1 MNEQLSAF
9 KIKQGRRIYDIYNIV
24 NSLSFALVTGN
35 TITLYALVLNAST
48 TVVGLLNAFMYLS
61 FFAIPLGKLMVNRFT
76 IMQTFGYTWLLR
88 NTSLI
93 PILAI
98 PHLVASQRYTA
109 ALYCL
114 LIAVGCF
121 NIFRGAG
128 MIANNPVIKIL
139 APGKDRSSYIVR
151 ISLTNNLAALIATL
165 LLAVLLSRDSSV
177 RTYHIASVAGII
189 LGFAASL
196 LLFKL
201 PEPHGK
207 KTAAATPDTPQRTPY
222 KSFKKFSFVNHIRD
236 AFSDSNFRR
245 FVLTFFIISLGI
257 SMIRPFIIVYAKEV
271 YGQRD
276 SIATVLSVFS
286 VMGALIVGLVLRL
299 VIDRIGAKPMY
310 TIFAAMGAA
319 SLIPAIF
326 APWLG
331 NATILPVVFLVLL
344 SIVSNMGFV
353 GQDNAAQAYFFAM
366 VPEDALMDL
375 SMLYYFILGTTGGLG
390 SILGGTILDFLRM
403 HGFNHLEAYRIFFI
417 GIILIIAIGMV
428 FQTKLQNLGSFRV
441 FETLAVL
448 LSPRDLRALNLL
460 HKLDSNENLETEQ
473 KILTELGT
481 IGSAISSSQLLHYL
495 DSPRVAIRMNALA
508 ALDSM
513 EAINAEVTD
522 MLLKELAEGEFTT
535 AAAAARLLGKFKAA
549 KALPALRRALESPDY
564 YLAGEAMAA
573 LAALNDERSLSKIGE
588 LFTTAE
594 NPALLLKGIQAMETF
609 NAIPSIPL
617 IFDLLRKTSL
627 PPYIEN
633 EALLALA
640 SLMGIENDFYYLFEK
655 YRQEKNPLRLITEAI
670 DEAFEIRKITEP
682 HLKDTLLRFMQDYQY
697 DDLFAQELIK
707 LGKDMFG
714 VRSMLFYGVAVDLD
728 LTHRESFRFF
738 LVYWTVALL
747 KKPELIKL

>member
-1 MNEQLSAF
+1 MNEQLPAF

-35 TITLYALVLNAST
+35 TITLYALLLNAST

-98 PHLVASQRYTA
+98 PPLVAAGRYTA

-114 LIAVGCF
+114 LIAVGGF

-165 LLAVLLSRDSSV
+165 LLALILSYDSSV
-177 RTYHIASVAGII
+177 HTYHLASIVGIV

-201 PEPHGK
+201 PEPHGE
-207 KTAAATPDTPQRTPY
+207 KTASASERAVRTPY
-222 KSFKKFSFVNHIRD
+222 KRFKKFSFVNHVRD

-245 FVLTFFIISLGI
+245 FVLAFFIISLGI

-276 SIATVLSVFS
+276 SIVTILSVFS
-286 VMGALIVGLVLRL
+286 VMGALIVGLIMRL

-310 TIFAAMGAA
+310 TIFAAMGAV

-331 NATILPVVFLVLL
+331 NASIMPVVFLVLL
-344 SIVSNMGFV
+344 SIISNMGFV

-366 VPEDALMDL
+366 VSEDALMDL

-390 SILGGTILDFLRM
+390 SILGGTILDFLRL
-403 HGFNHLEAYRIFFI
+403 HGFNQLEAYRVFFI
-417 GIILIIAIGMV
+417 GIIIIIAIGLI
-428 FQTKLQNLGSFRV
+428 FQQKLQNLGSYRV

-460 HKLDSNENLETEQ
+460 HKLDSNENLETER

-481 IGSAISSSQLLHYL
+481 IGSSISCGQIVQYL
-495 DSPRVAIRMNALA
+495 ESPRFVIRMHALTALA
-508 ALDSM
+508 SM
-513 EAINAEVTD
+513 DAINAEVTD
-522 MLLKELAEGEFTT
+522 MLLKELTTGEFTT

-573 LAALNDERSLSKIGE
+573 LAALNDEHSQSKIGE
-588 LFTTAE
+588 LCTDSE
-594 NPALLLKGIQAMETF
+594 NPALLLKGIHAMELF
-609 NAIPSIPL
+609 NSLPSIPCIL
-617 IFDLLRKTSL
+617 NLLRKTNL

-640 SLMGIENDFYYLFEK
+640 SLMGIENDFYYIFER
-655 YRQEKNPLRLITEAI
+655 YRQENNPHILITDAI
-670 DEAFEIRKITEP
+670 DEAFEVRKITDP
-682 HLKDTLLRFMQDYQY
+682 QLKEALLCFIQDYHY
-697 DDLFAQELIK
+697 DDSFLQELLKI
-707 LGKDMFG
+707 GKDQFG
-714 VRSMLFYGVAVDLD
+714 VRSMLFAGVAVELE
-728 LTHRESFRFF
+728 LIHRESFRFF
-738 LVYWTVALL
+738 LAYWLVSLV
-747 KKPELIKL
+747 KKTELIKI